1 MNDVSSPVRCGQY
14 MTIDGVLYPVVGW
27 LVGLGGRGTGL
38 AEAASL
44 VSSQW
49 LCHQSIWSDAPLN
62 LHSLLDVSFL
72 SLHEARPPPPG
83 LNGLND
89 TWYG

>member
-1 MNDVSSPVRCGQY
+1 MLAVYGD
-14 MTIDGVLYPVVGW
+14 DGVFISRGG

-49 LCHQSIWSDAPLN
+49 LCNQSTRSDASIN
-62 LHSLLDVSFL
+62 LHSLFDVSFL
-72 SLHEARPPPPG
+72 YEARPPPG
-83 LNGLND
+83 SKGLND
-89 TWYG
+89 AWFG